1 MGDDVQ
7 TSNSGAVKSVTS
19 ELVRAY
25 RAIDKIDRRSGGG
38 QTLALVVK
46 IFGWVGLL
54 CVLWALVS
62 KLNEVARSLDPVRN
76 GIGRLGTQLEESRA
90 SLAAQEEQRR
100 RDALK
105 LATVTAE
112 LRDGLARLQHMV
124 ASVAAAQDE
133 AARAASGV
141 VIGGG
146 IGPKIRA
153 KSADGPFTAAFP
165 DKGRLSGLMASTPVP
180 LALQPNASRLGAA
193 RVATLL

>member
-7 TSNSGAVKSVTS
+7 TSNSGAVKSVAS

-25 RAIDKIDRRSGGG
+25 RAIDKIDRWSGGG

-112 LRDGLARLQHMV
+112 LRDSLARLQHMV

-146 IGPKIRA
+146 IGPR
-153 KSADGPFTAAFP
+153 SAPSRPTA
-165 DKGRLSGLMASTPVP
+165 RS
-180 LALQPNASRLGAA
+180 LQPSLTRGDC
-193 RVATLL
+193 RG